1 MFTEQAQWQAEHSHE
16 VDSAMP
22 PHSLFERLGQRPG
35 RIVTACS
42 VVGEQPAA
50 IDRGSQLGHGER
62 RSVPTKRSGR
72 PPEKSASFVV
82 VQHCWT
88 IVKTE
93 ACCPGVDDAPTQRVE
108 CVDRDVAGGWA
119 ELLADLRAQRA
130 RG

>member
-1 MFTEQAQWQAEHSHE
+1 MFAEQAQWQAEHSHE
-16 VDSAMP
+16 VDSAVP

-35 RIVTACS
+35 RIVTAGP

-62 RSVPTKRSGR
+62 RGVPAKGSGR
-72 PPEKSASFVV
+72 RAEEGAPFVV

-93 ACCPGVDDAPTQRVE
+93 ACCPGVDDTPTQRVE
-108 CVDRDVAGGWA
+108 CVDRDVAG
-119 ELLADLRAQRA
+119 D
-130 RG
+130 